1 MVEFRGR
8 RSHSSPPCLIQKRC
22 PLRTSLLTRIRSE
35 WLYRPL
41 GRPPL
46 TLTRLTPSVR
56 YSSER
61 VAAGRGA
68 KEYENDKNCT
78 PTTGEKRATRES
90 HIVALCGYDPNA
102 TPEQICRTLIGKID
116 AQPLLSMRLRTSTED
131 STTAESMKSTAEAL
145 DNLKAHISIF
155 MKTVLD
161 KMLRQD
167 VEELKIL
174 MPFGTYLLAQLN
186 SLAACACATGRRET
200 EEQVQQQEEQEQQ
213 QQGEQEQEQVQGQEQ
228 QEEKEQQQQA
238 ATAEVAAA
246 MVARAVEA
254 EAAAAAAAV
263 MTAAVGADVAAA
275 TAGVKTAVVAATVTV
290 KHASAR
296 ADRRQAA
303 LQRQERERVEQQ
315 RFEQLC
321 DREPKV
327 RREPLLLVPRFDISL
342 ERSDLWFLTE
352 TDSIS
357 HSRDRMRDPR
367 LVRLAV

>member
-1 MVEFRGR
+1 M
-8 RSHSSPPCLIQKRC
+8 SLIQKRY
-22 PLRTSLLTRIRSE
+22 PLRSSLLTRIRSK

-56 YSSER
+56 YSR
-61 VAAGRGA
+61 TCRRAAA
-68 KEYENDKNCT
+68 QKNL
-78 PTTGEKRATRES
+78 TTTRTARRRLARSGPRAES

-200 EEQVQQQEEQEQQ
+200 EEQVQQQEEQEQQQ

>member
-1 MVEFRGR
+1 M
-8 RSHSSPPCLIQKRC
+8 
-22 PLRTSLLTRIRSE
+22 
-35 WLYRPL
+35 
-41 GRPPL
+41 
-46 TLTRLTPSVR
+46 
-56 YSSER
+56 
-61 VAAGRGA
+61 
-68 KEYENDKNCT
+68 
-78 PTTGEKRATRES
+78 
-90 HIVALCGYDPNA
+90 
-102 TPEQICRTLIGKID
+102 
-116 AQPLLSMRLRTSTED
+116 
-131 STTAESMKSTAEAL
+131 
-145 DNLKAHISIF
+145 
-155 MKTVLD
+155 
-161 KMLRQD
+161 
-167 VEELKIL
+167 
-174 MPFGTYLLAQLN
+174 
-186 SLAACACATGRRET
+186 
-200 EEQVQQQEEQEQQ
+200 
-213 QQGEQEQEQVQGQEQ
+213 
-228 QEEKEQQQQA
+228 